1 ISDMIVVMKLG
12 VVQQIGEPQ
21 SVYDSPANLFV
32 AKFLGT
38 PPINVFE
45 GEVKNETLYI
55 GDEAVLSVPGVASQP
70 VTVGIR
76 PEGFNLDENGPLK
89 CRLSNVEVM
98 GRDVSIVSKH
108 ENSLNPIIR
117 SIINA
122 DYKVDITSE
131 FVSYSLK
138 PNKVFLFHKETE
150 DRIFF

>member
-1 ISDMIVVMKLG
+1 
-12 VVQQIGEPQ
+12 
-21 SVYDSPANLFV
+21 
-32 AKFLGT
+32 
-38 PPINVFE
+38 
-45 GEVKNETLYI
+45 
-55 GDEAVLSVPGVASQP
+55 
-70 VTVGIR
+70 
-76 PEGFNLDENGPLK
+76 
-89 CRLSNVEVM
+89 M

-122 DYKVDITSE
+122 DHKVDITSE